1 MRLQRHQNRKGKEMD
16 KEIKKKVRKDL
27 LKAYAMYP
35 AEVDIH
41 YKGKNTIDSILTT
54 YPSDEVVCR
63 LETSLK
69 ERVYFKAIVVVNIGF
84 DMEIA
89 DLVRRMNKQ
98 RLFEK
103 VSLDCYPD
111 AVVLGFE
118 IWKGY
123 KEFESFEDVTG
134 IVRSVICE
142 ARAVKKEMG
151 RIVAMKEFIAAK
163 NRPATLYG
171 PPEVLEKIAL
181 ENDNQGKT

>member
-1 MRLQRHQNRKGKEMD
+1 MD
-16 KEIKKKVRKDL
+16 KETKKKVRKDL
-27 LKAYAMYP
+27 LKAYALHP
-35 AEVDIH
+35 AEVDIQ
-41 YKGKNTIDSILTT
+41 YKRRETIDSFLMT

-69 ERVYFKAIVVVNIGF
+69 ERVYFKAIVVANIGF

-111 AVVLGFE
+111 AVVVGFE
-118 IWKGY
+118 IRKDY
-123 KEFESFEDVTG
+123 QEFECFEAVAD

>member
-1 MRLQRHQNRKGKEMD
+1 MD
-16 KEIKKKVRKDL
+16 KETKKKVRKDL
-27 LKAYAMYP
+27 LKAYAMHP

-69 ERVYFKAIVVVNIGF
+69 ERVYFKAIVVAATCF
-84 DMEIA
+84 DMEFA
-89 DLVRRMNKQ
+89 DLVRRMDKQ
-98 RLFEK
+98 KFFEK
-103 VSLDCYPD
+103 VSLDRYPD
-111 AVVLGFE
+111 AIVLGFE
-118 IWKGY
+118 IRKDY
-123 KEFESFEDVTG
+123 QEFECFEAVAD

-171 PPEVLEKIAL
+171 PPGVLEKIAL